1 MAYNKLKLILF
12 ALVLFAFGTTNF
24 AQGQFKN
31 DSSSVKELKKI
42 FENLEYNTIAY
53 NDLKVKWVIKD
64 PSFIR
69 DVFGRF
75 VVNNALRL
83 NGKKL
88 SRDELKKRAEKI
100 FKGEVV
106 LDLRKRYYDDEIEF
120 FAFVP
125 EDQLESPHPKYLFDP
140 VMDGFYLR
148 DIVGTQLY
156 NELQKRRYYYSDIT
170 KREYD
175 VKPGYFFDI
184 NIQALNPY
192 LMFWSTTS
200 DYRNKYLATAWGK
213 WGIEEVYYP
222 GWTLPQYFFGA
233 ELTYYRYL
241 TDDPKDYTY
250 KVAIGTST
258 TSAEVYKTALPDV
271 KLLKSANDINFKIN
285 GDLLSY
291 ISPKLKGY
299 YVDLSGSFAYQY
311 YEGSDMD
318 LTDTTSF
325 YSIRDYFNLSVT
337 KRKLFNLY
345 DLGDFLVG
353 GGISTFSVRHLKYI
367 PGRKEL
373 VSLDGLD
380 FINSFSH
387 FVNVK
392 FGVEHYG
399 GLIQHHLIFN
409 IGYNVTDGYGVAGVD
424 VQAMLSDTFGFRVV
438 YNTFLGLDTDK
449 IPYRTDSQIVFT
461 PIIRINY

>member
-1 MAYNKLKLILF
+1 MVYNKIKYLALVFILF
-12 ALVLFAFGTTNF
+12 FSNAFS
-24 AQGQFKN
+24 QERISN
-31 DSSSVKELKKI
+31 DSTTVKELKKI

-88 SRDELKKRAEKI
+88 SREELKKRADMI
-100 FKGEVV
+100 FQSKVV

-125 EDQLESPHPKYLFDP
+125 EDQLESPHPQYLFDP
-140 VMDGFYLR
+140 IVDGFYLR
-148 DIVGTQLY
+148 EIVGRQLY

-170 KREYD
+170 KRQHD

-200 DYRNKYLATAWGK
+200 DYRNKYLASFWGK

-233 ELTYYRYL
+233 ELTYYRFL
-241 TDDPKDYTY
+241 PDDPNDYTY

-258 TSAEVYKTALPDV
+258 NSAVAYKSALP
-271 KLLKSANDINFKIN
+271 KNTAFLKSANDINFKIN

-291 ISPKLKGY
+291 ISRKLKGY

-311 YEGSDMD
+311 YKGRDMK
-318 LTDTTSF
+318 LADTTSF
-325 YSIRDYFNLSVT
+325 YSVRDYFNFSIL

-353 GGISTFSVRHLKYI
+353 GGISTFSIRHLRYV
-367 PGRKEL
+367 PGREQL
-373 VSLDGLD
+373 ISLDGLD
-380 FINSFSH
+380 FFNSFSH
-387 FVNVK
+387 FVNLK

-409 IGYNVTDGYGVAGVD
+409 TGYNVTDGYAVVGVD

-438 YNTFLGLDTDK
+438 YNTFLNLDLAK

>member
-1 MAYNKLKLILF
+1 MGYKFIKLSILS
-12 ALVLFAFGTTNF
+12 LVFILTGISFG
-24 AQGQFKN
+24 QEKVPS
-31 DSSSVKELKKI
+31 DSATVKELKSI

-53 NDLKVKWVIKD
+53 NDLKVKWIIKD
-64 PSFIR
+64 PSFVR

-88 SRDELKKRAEKI
+88 SRAELKKRAKAI
-100 FKGEVV
+100 FEGHVV

-140 VMDGFYLR
+140 VLDGFYLR
-148 DIVGTQLY
+148 EIVGKQLY
-156 NELQKRRYYYSDIT
+156 AELQKRRYYYSDIT

-175 VKPGYFFDI
+175 VKPGYYFDI
-184 NIQALNPY
+184 NIEALNPY

-200 DYRNKYLATAWGK
+200 DYRNKYLASFWGK

-233 ELTYYRYL
+233 QLTYYKFL
-241 TDDPKDYTY
+241 PDDPNDYTY

-258 TSAEVYKTALPDV
+258 SSAVAYKSALPDV
-271 KLLKSANDINFKIN
+271 PFMKSANDINFKIN

-291 ISPKLKGY
+291 VSSKLKGY

-311 YEGSDMD
+311 YKGKDME
-318 LTDTTSF
+318 LADTTSF
-325 YSIRDYFNLSVT
+325 YSVRDYFNFSIT

-345 DLGDFLVG
+345 DLGQFLVG
-353 GGISTFSVRHLKYI
+353 GGVSTFSVRHLRYI
-367 PGRKEL
+367 PGRNEL

-380 FINSFSH
+380 FFTSFSH
-387 FVNVK
+387 FVNFK
-392 FGVEHYG
+392 FGVERYG
-399 GLIQHHLIFN
+399 GLIQHHLIIN
-409 IGYNVTDGYGVAGVD
+409 TGYNVTDGYAVVGVD
-424 VQAMLSDTFGFRVV
+424 VKAMLSDTFGFRIV
-438 YNTFLGLDTDK
+438 YNTFLNLDEVK
-449 IPYRTDSQIVFT
+449 IPYRTDSQIIFT